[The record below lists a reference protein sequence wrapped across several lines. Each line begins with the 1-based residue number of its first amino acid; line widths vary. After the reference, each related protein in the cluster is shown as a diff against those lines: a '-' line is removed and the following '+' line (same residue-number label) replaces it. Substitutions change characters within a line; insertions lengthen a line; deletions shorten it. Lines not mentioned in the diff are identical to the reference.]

1 MSRNLYKCLNCGAEY
16 DPALIRCPYCG
27 QENPEKAQ
35 EHYHKK
41 ITRLNTERRNLKNLP
56 GAISRKV
63 GSKFFLVIL
72 GLVLLVI
79 IAGIFAYVGAQEK
92 QKQEIKTQKNNAQHM
107 EELLRE
113 KDYEGLMKYSE
124 EVGYAYLMYDK
135 YDEVVDMY
143 RRQTWLKEDLANYLE
158 PYESEDEEFL
168 RKRKLEDLAFVL
180 VQWNSLYRLGSEY
193 TQDTARRGNE
203 EYLQEILDESREL
216 LKQQLGISEEDL
228 DEIGETEADNY
239 EERLAHCEEYAQR
252 YLDLNDGRREE

>member
-41 ITRLNTERRNLKNLP
+41 ITRLNTQRKNLKNLP

-63 GSKFFLVIL
+63 GSKLFLVIL

-79 IAGIFAYVGAQEK
+79 IAGIFAYVGTQEK
-92 QKQEIKTQKNNAQHM
+92 QKQEIKTQKKNVQHM

-113 KDYEGLMKYSE
+113 KDYEGLMEYSE
-124 EVGYAYLMYDK
+124 EAGYAYLMYDK

-143 RRQTWLKEDLANYLE
+143 
-158 PYESEDEEFL
+158 
-168 RKRKLEDLAFVL
+168 
-180 VQWNSLYRLGSEY
+180 
-193 TQDTARRGNE
+193 
-203 EYLQEILDESREL
+203 
-216 LKQQLGISEEDL
+216 
-228 DEIGETEADNY
+228 
-239 EERLAHCEEYAQR
+239 
-252 YLDLNDGRREE
+252 